1 MYFMVAT
8 QLGTEPLQPA
18 RAEAS
23 SSSSSHDGRKILLA
37 NDFTKPQG
45 LDGLCGKGEPFE
57 RRVNCGVLVDVPP
70 HCADPQRNK
79 QCALLFHFH
88 GYLTGQID
96 PPNYGRCETGALIHS
111 GLFDVIGVY
120 PRGTVRH
127 LASLLSPLPRTP
139 TTAAPLDPLYRRSS
153 S

>member
-1 MYFMVAT
+1 MVAT
-8 QLGTEPLQPA
+8 QLATEPLQPA

-37 NDFTKPQG
+37 NDFAKPQG

-139 TTAAPLDPLYRRSS
+139 TTAAPLIPLYRRSS